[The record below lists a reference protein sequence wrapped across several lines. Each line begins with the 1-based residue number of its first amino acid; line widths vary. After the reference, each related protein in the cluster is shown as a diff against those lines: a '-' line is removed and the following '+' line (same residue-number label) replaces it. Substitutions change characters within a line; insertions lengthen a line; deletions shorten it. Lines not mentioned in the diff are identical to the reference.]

1 MIPIKDN
8 NPTRTFPTVTV
19 AIILLNVVLFGY
31 QISLGSYTE
40 SLFYRA
46 GIIPYEITHL
56 RDLEPSNLVPLP
68 FTLFTSLFLHGGFI
82 HLLGNMLYLWTFG
95 NNIEDS
101 MGHGRFIVFYFLCGL
116 VASLSQ
122 IFLYPNSLI
131 PVIGA
136 SGAIAGILGGYVV
149 LFPRARVLTVVP
161 LFIFIQLIWL
171 PAIFVLGIWFII
183 QLLNAGAGGGV
194 AWFAHIGGF
203 ICGLVMIRLF
213 ARRRVRRIYF

>member
-8 NPTRTFPTVTV
+8 NPTRTFPAVTV

-31 QISLGSYTE
+31 QISLGPYTE

-46 GIIPYEITHL
+46 GMIPNEIAHL
-56 RDLEPSNLVPLP
+56 RDVEPSNLVPLP

-82 HLLGNMLYLWTFG
+82 HLLGNMLYLWIFG

-122 IFLYPNSLI
+122 ILFDPNARI

-203 ICGLVMIRLF
+203 ICGLVIIRLF